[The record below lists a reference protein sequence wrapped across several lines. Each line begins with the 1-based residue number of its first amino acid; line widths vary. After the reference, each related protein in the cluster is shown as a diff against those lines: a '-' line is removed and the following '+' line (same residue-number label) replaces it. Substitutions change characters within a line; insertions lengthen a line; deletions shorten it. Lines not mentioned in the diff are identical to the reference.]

1 MQYVRLLRGKFVSF
15 ALVGVTIVG
24 GATAVFAATPV
35 GQSLVHTMTG
45 SAHATA
51 TPDVARHEN
60 NHQHA
65 TNQDATNHHASNGN
79 QRNCPGLPDAQQ
91 LAMQFSLSA
100 DSQSDDIQA
109 MCSLHQGTF
118 TGTTPNHT
126 SVSSN
131 RIFGYGEIDALLT
144 YAQYLAG
151 HDKVIAG
158 GKLTSIDAR
167 SYLAEAVQSCSTTPL
182 VTCLKTNIP
191 GFQPGNGH
199 DGSHGG
205 NGTGHGKPSS
215 TPTPHH

>member
-1 MQYVRLLRGKFVSF
+1 MQYVRVFRGKFVAL
-15 ALVGVTIVG
+15 ALVGVAIVA

-35 GQSLVHTMTG
+35 GQRLVHTMTG
-45 SAHATA
+45 SAHAMA

-65 TNQDATNHHASNGN
+65 THHQASHGHT
-79 QRNCPGLPDAQQ
+79 RNCPGLPDAQQ

-118 TGTTPNHT
+118 TGTTPNHI

-151 HDKVIAG
+151 HEKVMAG
-158 GKLTSIDAR
+158 GKLTSSDAR
-167 SYLAEAVQSCSTTPL
+167 SYLAAAVQSCSTTPL
-182 VTCLKTNIP
+182 VTCLKTTIP
-191 GFQPGNGH
+191 GFQPGNEN
-199 DGSHGG
+199 DGSQGG

-215 TPTPHH
+215 PPTPHH